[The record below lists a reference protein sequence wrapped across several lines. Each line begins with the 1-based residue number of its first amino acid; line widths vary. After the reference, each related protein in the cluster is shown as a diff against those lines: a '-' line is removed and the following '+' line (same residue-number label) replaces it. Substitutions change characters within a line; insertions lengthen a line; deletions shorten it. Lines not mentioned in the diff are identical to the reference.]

1 MTKKSNNLFRLSLI
15 FTTIIFL
22 LLSKNVVA
30 LNEPT
35 IISVFGDSIS
45 LGYNQ
50 TWINTYCGGDPAC
63 LNNRNGNGA
72 LNLGSPSTLLKENMD
87 DSNRPTDV
95 INLGVGGS
103 ASGASLK
110 PSVTSNNGVGRITND
125 LKFVNS
131 NYGNN
136 KDSFV
141 LIIYGTNDHGY
152 DIGPSTTG
160 FNIEQ
165 MIIKSIAENTIP
177 IVGTIPPCSCKN
189 VVPVNDK
196 IITAANKSYAKPV
209 YFVDHYQNLVNE
221 GWGGL
226 VEPDG
231 IHPNDQGYSFIADSW
246 FNEQIKALVKS
257 NTIIAPII
265 SILLSD

>member
-1 MTKKSNNLFRLSLI
+1 MKTKLNCISK
-15 FTTIIFL
+15 L
-22 LLSKNVVA
+22 LLAFGTMLILSFSNIVLAVG
-30 LNEPT
+30 EPT
-35 IISVFGDSIS
+35 IISLFGDSIS

-50 TWINTYCGGDPAC
+50 LWVSTYCSGDPSC
-63 LNNRNGNGA
+63 PGDRNGNGA
-72 LNLGSPSTLLKENMD
+72 LNLGEPSTSLKNNMD
-87 DSNRPTDV
+87 GSGRPSNIV
-95 INLGVGGS
+95 NLGVGGS

-110 PSVTSNNGVGRITND
+110 PGTTSDNGVGRITSN
-125 LKFVNS
+125 LNFVNN

-165 MIIKSIAENTIP
+165 IIKKSIIENVIP
-177 IVGTIPPCSCKN
+177 IVGSIPPCSCKN

-196 IITAANKSYAKPV
+196 IKAAALKSYNKPV

-226 VEPDG
+226 VDPDG
-231 IHPNDQGYSFIADSW
+231 IHPNDQGYSFIANSW
-246 FNEQIKALVKS
+246 FNEQLKLLVKA
-257 NTIIAPII
+257 NVIVGPIYL
-265 SILLSD
+265 LLSD